1 MAMSRVIAYVRT
13 APFTFAYLGVLL
25 GTTALLALSSERGRT
40 MLLRASSTNLNHLGH
55 TPVRVLVASAL
66 WFQGLSVATWVLL
79 FVVVLA
85 AVEQALGTRR
95 AVAVFAAGHIG
106 ATLLTALA
114 LWIGI
119 RAGTFSPR
127 LDDSVDVGVSYG
139 FVAAAAAFT
148 FVLPRRLRLPYVAAL
163 LGYLMFRL
171 VAAHTF
177 TDAGHLVALAI
188 GYGLWWTGFADPRR
202 VRSRTILDACP
213 PALSQHHAHSSR
225 MR

>member
-1 MAMSRVIAYVRT
+1 MRSAAAYVRR
-13 APFTFAYLGVLL
+13 APFTFGYLALL
-25 GTTALLALSSERGRT
+25 LTTTAVLAFSGERARMT
-40 MLLRASSTNLNHLGH
+40 LLRASSTNLNHLARE
-55 TPVRVLVASAL
+55 PVRVLVASAL
-66 WFQGLSVATWVLL
+66 WLQGFSVVTWALL

-85 AVEQALGTRR
+85 AVERALGTRR
-95 AVAVFAAGHIG
+95 ALALFAAGHVG
-106 ATLLTALA
+106 ATLLTALG

-119 RAGTFSPR
+119 QAGAFSPR
-127 LDDSVDVGVSYG
+127 LDDAVDVGVSYG

-148 FVLPRRLRLPYVAAL
+148 FLLPRRARLPYSAAL
-163 LGYLMFRL
+163 VGYLVFRL
-171 VAAHTF
+171 VAGHTF

-213 PALSQHHAHSSR
+213 PALSQHHVRSSR

>member
-1 MAMSRVIAYVRT
+1 MAMSRVTAYVRT
-13 APFTFAYLGVLL
+13 APFTFAYLALLL
-25 GTTALLALSSERGRT
+25 GTTVLLAASSERGRA
-40 MLLRASSTNLNHLGH
+40 MLLSASSTNLNHLGH

-66 WFQGLSVATWVLL
+66 WLQGFSVVTWVLL

-95 AVAVFAAGHIG
+95 ALALFAAGHVG

-119 RAGTFSPR
+119 RAGAFSPR
-127 LDDSVDVGVSYG
+127 LDDAVDVGVSYG

-148 FVLPRRLRLPYVAAL
+148 FVLPRRIRLPYAAAL
-163 LGYLMFRL
+163 VGYLVFRL

-202 VRSRTILDACP
+202 VRSRTILEACP
-213 PALSQHHAHSSR
+213 PAPSQHPARSSR

>member
-1 MAMSRVIAYVRT
+1 MTRVTAYVRT

-25 GTTALLALSSERGRT
+25 ATTTVLAASSERGRT
-40 MLLRASSTNLNHLGH
+40 MLLRASSTNLNHLARE
-55 TPVRVLVASAL
+55 PLRVLVASAL
-66 WFQGLSVATWVLL
+66 WLQGFSIVTWALL

-95 AVAVFAAGHIG
+95 ALAIFAAGHVG
-106 ATLLTALA
+106 ATLLTALG

-119 RAGTFSPR
+119 RAGAFSPR
-127 LDDSVDVGVSYG
+127 VDDTIDVGVSYG

-148 FVLPRRLRLPYVAAL
+148 FLLPRRARLPYAAAL
-163 LGYLMFRL
+163 VGYLVFRL
-171 VAAHTF
+171 AVGHTY
-177 TDAGHLVALAI
+177 TDAGHLVALVI

-213 PALSQHHAHSSR
+213 PAPSRHPVRSFR

>member
-1 MAMSRVIAYVRT
+1 MSRVTAYVRT
-13 APFTFAYLGVLL
+13 APFTFAYLALLL
-25 GTTALLALSSERGRT
+25 GTTALLAVSSERGRT
-40 MLLRASSTNLNHLGH
+40 VLLHASSTNLHELGH
-55 TPVRVLVASAL
+55 APVRVLLASAL
-66 WFQGLSVATWVLL
+66 WLQGFSVLTWVLL
-79 FVVVLA
+79 FVIVLA

-114 LWIGI
+114 LWIGV
-119 RAGTFSPR
+119 RAGAFSPH
-127 LDDSVDVGVSYG
+127 LDDAVDVGVSYG

-148 FVLPRRLRLPYVAAL
+148 FVLPRRLRLAYATAL
-163 LGYLMFRL
+163 LGYLVFRL
-171 VAAHTF
+171 VASHTF

-188 GYGLWWTGFADPRR
+188 GYGLWWTGLADPRR
-202 VRSRTILDACP
+202 VRSRTILEACP

>member
-1 MAMSRVIAYVRT
+1 MRTVTSYVRT
-13 APFTFAYLGVLL
+13 APFTFAYLALLL
-25 GTTALLALSSERGRT
+25 GTTVVLAVSSERGRT
-40 MLLRASSTNLNHLGH
+40 VLLRDSSTNLHQLGH

-66 WFQGLSVATWVLL
+66 WLQGFSVVTWVLL

-95 AVAVFAAGHIG
+95 ALALFAAGHIG

-119 RAGTFSPR
+119 RAGAFSPH
-127 LDDSVDVGVSYG
+127 LDDAVDVGVSYG

-148 FVLPRRLRLPYVAAL
+148 FILPRRLRLPYAAAL
-163 LGYLMFRL
+163 VGYLGYRL
-171 VAAHTF
+171 VAGHTF

-188 GYGLWWTGFADPRR
+188 GYGLWLTGFADPRR
-202 VRSRTILDACP
+202 VRSRTILEACP

-225 MR
+225 TR